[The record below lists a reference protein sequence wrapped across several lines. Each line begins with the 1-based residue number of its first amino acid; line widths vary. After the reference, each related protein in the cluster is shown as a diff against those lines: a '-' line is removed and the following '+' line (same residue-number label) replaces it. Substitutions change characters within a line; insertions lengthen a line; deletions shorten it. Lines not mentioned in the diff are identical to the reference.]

1 MKLKYK
7 LIIILSSVFFLTLF
21 LDFYLG
27 SLYFEKYFRFTK
39 INSLEKIDF
48 IENNQIDLNKLK
60 EYKISKNANVTI
72 LNNDNKFISLSS
84 FNYFIL
90 KDKKTKNIII
100 LSPYL
105 SQLYLKNK
113 FILKKNDKL
122 KLKTI
127 NIFNNY
133 FMAYE
138 IIRKNDKIIDFDINI
153 KNNKLVA
160 LSGKIY
166 SLPIKTNKK
175 TNEILEIYPYINLF
189 KNQSKIYESYDKT
202 SFYIIS
208 KKIDRFRIIIYYK
221 FKPINEIFP
230 MLKLYFI
237 LKIIFLVLIIIIL
250 GLILEKLIIDP
261 IINLAK
267 NTNKIGNLNFK
278 LDLTYKKRDEIGFLY
293 NNINI
298 MLNKLENIIYLYK
311 KENQDNIK
319 AKIEF
324 EEELKLFMHEIKTPL
339 SAIIG
344 FTDLFLAKNKSENI
358 QIVHDEGKRL
368 LRLADE
374 LINKKNITQN
384 ISLKKNN
391 FNLTELIELILKIYE
406 KELIN
411 INLQFE
417 ASSIF
422 VYADKEKIKQV
433 IINFLTNA
441 IEHTSS
447 DIIIK
452 LVPINNK
459 IEFSI
464 ENNGSK
470 LSEDEKNNIWK
481 KYYST
486 KAELGRGLGLFIS
499 SEIIKLHNNKY
510 NVSITDNG
518 IRFSFYL
525 DKSEI

>member
-48 IENNQIDLNKLK
+48 IENNEINLTKLD
-60 EYKISKNANVTI
+60 EYQKSKNTTVTI
-72 LNNDNKFISLSS
+72 LNDSNKFISLSS

-90 KDKKTKNIII
+90 KNKKQKNIII

-105 SQLYLKNK
+105 SKLYLKDK
-113 FILKKNDKL
+113 FIFKKNEKITI
-122 KLKTI
+122 KAI

-133 FMAYE
+133 FMVYE
-138 IIRKNDKIIDFDINI
+138 IIKKNEKITDFDINI
-153 KNNKLVA
+153 KNNKLA
-160 LSGKIY
+160 TLSGKIY
-166 SLPIKTNKK
+166 SFSKKTNKK
-175 TNEILEIYPYINLF
+175 SNEILEIYPYINLF
-189 KNQSKIYESYDKT
+189 KNQSKTYDSYDKT
-202 SFYIIS
+202 SFHLIS
-208 KKIDRFRIIIYYK
+208 KKIDRFRVIVYYK

-230 MLKLYFI
+230 MLKLYFL
-237 LKIIFLVLIIIIL
+237 LKIFLLIIIIIML

-261 IINLAK
+261 IINLSK
-267 NTNKIGNLNFK
+267 NTTKIGNLNFK
-278 LDLTYKKRDEIGFLY
+278 INLNYKKNDEIGSLY
-293 NNINI
+293 NNIKI
-298 MLNKLENIIYLYK
+298 MSNKLESIIYFYK

-344 FTDLFLAKNKSENI
+344 FTDLFLIKNKSENI

-384 ISLKKNN
+384 IHLKKST

-406 KELIN
+406 KELVN

-417 ASSIF
+417 SPSIF

-433 IINFLTNA
+433 IINLLTNA
-441 IEHTSS
+441 IEHTTSY
-447 DIIIK
+447 ININLIEINKKIK
-452 LVPINNK
+452 
-459 IEFSI
+459 FSI
-464 ENNGSK
+464 ENNGEK
-470 LSEDEKNNIWK
+470 LNKKDLSNIWK

-486 KAELGRGLGLFIS
+486 KSEIGRGLGLFIS

-510 NVSITDNG
+510 EVIVTNNG
-518 IRFSFYL
+518 VCFSFYL
-525 DKSEI
+525 DQSEI